1 MNIKDLFKYLG
12 AVSTF
17 LFITIASFVYGFLI
31 QINPILPLNII
42 IWAAFCYL
50 LFKTY
55 MHHFENKTPV
65 RKTFIYFHIAVC
77 IYLIYAVK
85 SAYFVSY
92 FNGIYLTGSNDLI
105 PLEFEESL
113 FRTLISPS
121 VFIQKLEFFLSWD
134 SLSISFGGNNTIAFG
149 SVLTNIF
156 RMIEILG
163 ILCSPFIYRFLS
175 KKGLFKSK

>member
-1 MNIKDLFKYLG
+1 MTHLNAYLG
-12 AVSTF
+12 KIAWF
-17 LFITIASFVYGFLI
+17 LFIILVSIVYGFLI
-31 QINPILPLNII
+31 QINPIPPLNILL
-42 IWAAFCYL
+42 WGSFCYL
-50 LFKTY
+50 IYTVFLVNFTNEKRS
-55 MHHFENKTPV
+55 
-65 RKTFIYFHIAVC
+65 RKIFIYIAMTVC
-77 IYLIYAVK
+77 IYLIYVVK
-85 SAYFVSY
+85 SVYFVSY

-156 RMIEILG
+156 RIIEILG
-163 ILCSPFIYRFLS
+163 ILCSPLIYRLLS